1 MRKALR
7 ILFLTCLML
16 GAALSSAAQNTSA
29 QEAKKAALE
38 REIAQLQKQLQENSK
53 RSASAL
59 GDLTLIRKQ
68 LSNRRELLTDSERE
82 IRVIN
87 DSISRA
93 KTEAATLQAR
103 LDTMS
108 LYYKRLIKGAYRN
121 RDNRM
126 WFTYILTS
134 SNLTQAAR
142 RYSYLRRLST
152 TMNAEARAIQE
163 TKAELE
169 AKLAEL
175 EKMKKKAEALQ
186 EARRR
191 EMENLRKDEKK
202 SDALIASLN
211 KDKKK
216 YQKELDAKRK
226 QVEALNREIER
237 IIAEYVAQE
246 KKPSSGDKKAGSTQK
261 SIDYKLAADFEKN
274 KGKLPWPAD
283 GPVVEKFGRHNHPV
297 YTSMVMPFNNGINI
311 SLSEGEEIKAVFD
324 GEVKNIIVMP
334 GYNKCVLVQHGNY
347 FSFYCKLGQV
357 SVKTGD
363 KVKTG
368 QTIGRVDTIDKQT
381 QLHFQIWKE
390 KTPQNPESWLR
401 PQR

>member
-1 MRKALR
+1 MRRALG

-16 GAALSSAAQNTSA
+16 GAVRSASAQNTST
-29 QEAKKAALE
+29 QESKKAALE

-53 RSASAL
+53 RSASVL

-82 IRVIN
+82 IKVIS

-93 KTEAATLQAR
+93 KSEAAVLQAR

-108 LYYKRLIKGAYRN
+108 IYYKRLIKGAYRN

-126 WFTYILTS
+126 WFAYILTS
-134 SNLTQAAR
+134 SDLTQAAR
-142 RYSYLRRLST
+142 RYSYLRRLSA
-152 TMNAEARAIQE
+152 TMNSEAREIQQ
-163 TKAELE
+163 TRLELE

-175 EKMKKKAEALQ
+175 DKMKKKAEALK
-186 EARRR
+186 EARRLELEKLSR
-191 EMENLRKDEKK
+191 DEKK

-216 YQKELDAKRK
+216 YQRELETKRK

-246 KKPSSGDKKAGSTQK
+246 TKPASGEKKAGSSKK

-297 YTSMVMPFNNGINI
+297 YTSMVMPFNNGINL
-311 SLSEGEEIKAVFD
+311 SLSEGEEIRAIFD

-363 KVKTG
+363 KIKTG
-368 QTIGRVDTIDKQT
+368 QAIGRVDTIDRQT

-390 KTPQNPESWLR
+390 KTPQNPELWLR